1 MILLDTHVIV
11 WLAGE
16 PSQISSKARSAIQEA
31 RASGAGLAICDITLL
46 ELAMLARR
54 NRFRV
59 DTSLEQ
65 FLEELESRFRV
76 LPITAKACVRAAA
89 LPASYPNDPADRII
103 GATAIVEGLP
113 LITADRA
120 IRQSRAVRT
129 IW

>member
-1 MILLDTHVIV
+1 MILLDSHVPA
-11 WLAGE
+11 WLAFE
-16 PSQISSKARSAIQEA
+16 PDRISRDAHVAINQA

-54 NRFRV
+54 NKLRI
-59 DTSLEQ
+59 DTSVEM
-65 FLEELESRFRV
+65 FLDELQSRFRV
-76 LPITAKACVRAAA
+76 LPITAGACARAAA

-103 GATAIVEGLP
+103 GATAIVEGMP

-120 IRQSRAVRT
+120 IRESRVVRT